1 MRLWES
7 DDELQTYPEVG
18 ISSIKDLTKD
28 ELIFL
33 LHECCTAST
42 INYELSNVAKKRFT
56 KQLQRERAA
65 HAKHAKLLEE
75 WKALFAPYKG
85 CDFSQIPDK
94 VLREEKRLMD
104 EMRRLEDIFLGEDV
118 IPKSKREE
126 R

>member
-33 LHECCTAST
+33 LHECCTASEV
-42 INYELSNVAKKRFT
+42 NYALCVVADKRFT
-56 KQLQRERAA
+56 KQLQREREATK
-65 HAKHAKLLEE
+65 KHAEVRKKWE
-75 WKALFAPYKG
+75 ALVAPYKD
-85 CDFSQIPDK
+85 CDFSQVPDK

-118 IPKSKREE
+118 IPKSEREKR
-126 R
+126 